1 MDWYTGGVLS
11 STGEMVV
18 VSIQYRLG
26 AWGFMS
32 FANSDLTGN
41 YGLMDQQLAI
51 KFIYD
56 HAAQIGGDKNR
67 ITISGESA
75 GSISVSL
82 QMLHP
87 VTCKCISIF

>member
-1 MDWYTGGVLS
+1 MYSGHHLTRSKEIVY
-11 STGEMVV
+11 

-26 AWGFMS
+26 PLGWMFVP
-32 FANSDLTGN
+32 NSDMEGN
-41 YGLMDQQLAI
+41 YGLMDQQMAI

-56 HAAQIGGDKNR
+56 HAHQIGGDKNR

-82 QMLHP
+82 QMLNP
-87 VTCKCISIF
+87 TTCKFS